1 MAFEEGVKRMTFKD
15 ERDIHLYSMN
25 VEYAVRARADFIH
38 IRHEFTR
45 FLVLINSGG
54 IGLCLTY
61 IAISKFSTTGVLY
74 PLLFFVGGLFCVG
87 WGMRNDL
94 EDHFRRQKEESDVAA
109 DLTDIFLNVDDL
121 DEVDEAL
128 RRRLGSEPKHPIEKL
143 KLSFKISFLCLLV
156 GLVWGFGYIVFVSQ

>member
-61 IAISKFSTTGVLY
+61 IAIS
-74 PLLFFVGGLFCVG
+74 
-87 WGMRNDL
+87 
-94 EDHFRRQKEESDVAA
+94 
-109 DLTDIFLNVDDL
+109 
-121 DEVDEAL
+121 
-128 RRRLGSEPKHPIEKL
+128 
-143 KLSFKISFLCLLV
+143 
-156 GLVWGFGYIVFVSQ
+156 